1 MENRFENFTIT
12 ILKLN
17 KLVQKIKLIEMKEHG
32 LKAIHV
38 MCIYYLNENKSGI
51 TASEL
56 SRLTL
61 EDKAAIS
68 RALARLKEL
77 GLINHFKAYNQ
88 PIVLTEKGE
97 ETARYIL
104 VKASKA
110 VEAAGRGLTEEEREN
125 FYRSLISIS
134 QRLEDYYIDLKDGA
148 VEEEEDERI

>member
-1 MENRFENFTIT
+1 MQNRFENFTIT

-17 KLVQKIKLIEMKEHG
+17 KLVHKIKLIEMKEHG

-38 MCIYYLNENKSGI
+38 MCIYYLNENKGGV

-68 RALARLKEL
+68 RALSQLKEL
-77 GLINHFKAYNQ
+77 GLISYDFKAYNQ
-88 PIVLTEKGE
+88 PIVLTDKGE

-104 VKASKA
+104 DKASMA
-110 VEAAGRGLTEEEREN
+110 VEAAGGGLTEEEREN
-125 FYRSLISIS
+125 FYRSLLSIS
-134 QRLEDYYIDLKDGA
+134 QRLEEYYYSLAENAKSGG
-148 VEEEEDERI
+148 EDE